1 LDLPGRKPKSTN
13 NISEKKTRFF
23 YKSKEK
29 LLARVRRKI
38 TSLEA
43 KQQKSGPNRESFFL
57 QSSSSL
63 D

>member
-13 NISEKKTRFF
+13 NISEKNPIFLQIQ
-23 YKSKEK
+23 EK